1 MLAFTQN
8 ITSAGGTFTFDPQS
22 WGGGSAIISI
32 TNNTGGAISLAN
44 DFEIALSSL
53 PNLGETLLITAQF
66 EGNTVDLNGHQF
78 KVCNGQNVPQYILDN
93 PFINM
98 TLLSKDG
105 GIISFFINDYF
116 YSGIPG
122 NLINAGTINTS
133 SLGALASGKIILGD
147 AGGQASFVIPSGDV
161 TISNTGVNTIAN
173 SAITNAK
180 VSASAAIALNKLAAL
195 TASKVAVTD
204 GSGIITTANQVSPLL
219 GGLGL
224 DASASTGFVKYSAG
238 TASIGS
244 ITEVVTLQVS
254 FESGYLGDFK
264 VLMPYAGTVTGIY
277 AYATKVIAGTDN
289 GTITAKNNGGTS
301 MTSGVVTF
309 TASDARGTAYSVTP
323 SANNTFAAGDLLTF
337 TTAKTTAGGVVQL
350 SITVT
355 RTS

>member
-1 MLAFTQN
+1 MLAFNQE
-8 ITSAGGTFTFDPQS
+8 ITSAGGTFTYDPQA
-22 WGGGSAIISI
+22 WGGGSAIINIRSSSSF
-32 TNNTGGAISLAN
+32 SLAN
-44 DFEIALSSL
+44 DFILNIASS
-53 PNLGETLLITAQF
+53 PNIGETLLITTQF
-66 EGNTVDLNGHQF
+66 EGNNVNLNGHKF
-78 KVCNGQNVPQYILDN
+78 TLNGQEYPQYIIDN
-93 PFINM
+93 PLINVTQLTD
-98 TLLSKDG
+98 TLIGLVN
-105 GIISFFINDYF
+105 FTINDYF

-180 VSASAAIALNKLAAL
+180 VSASAAIALSKLAAL

-204 GSGIITTANQVSPLL
+204 GSGIITTASQLSPAL
-219 GGLGL
+219 GGTGQDL
-224 DASASTGFVKYSAG
+224 SASTGFVKVSAG
-238 TASIGS
+238 TVSAGS
-244 ITEVVTLQVS
+244 ITEVIPLQVS

-323 SANNTFAAGDLLTF
+323 SANNTFVAGDLLTF